1 MKDETKKYING
12 LGKYN
17 AYNSADSLECD
28 TKNGGAWYLNTYT
41 SVYFES
47 EAGITTDKNAG
58 KVWIYSDLKDSL
70 NKNFCQKS
78 FEIADAIKQLEQL
91 AKTRHHRAGSSLA
104 DNIIY
109 IYIDKDRNMLLS
121 DILQEKNGM
130 PLYITAIRIN
140 NFYLSLKILKSCGYQ
155 YATLRYQDPNKLGLI
170 AKNRPL
176 LLKPLASDEI
186 IILNASYLTTE
197 LKELL
202 KVKAKQAYQG
212 AGVWY

>member
-28 TKNGGAWYLNTYT
+28 TKNGGAWYLNAYT
-41 SVYFES
+41 SIYFNS
-47 EAGITTDKNAG
+47 ETGTTTDKNAG
-58 KVWIYSDLKDSL
+58 KVWLYSNLKDNL
-70 NKNFCQKS
+70 NKNFRQKS
-78 FEIADAIKQLEQL
+78 FKIDDAIKRLEFL

-109 IYIDKDRNMLLS
+109 IYIDNRDILLS
-121 DILQEKNGM
+121 DQLKEKNGV

-140 NFYLSLKILKSCGYQ
+140 NFYNSLKILESFGYQ
-155 YATLRYQDPNKLGLI
+155 YASLRYQSPNKFGLI
-170 AKNRPL
+170 AKSKPL
-176 LLKPLASDEI
+176 LLKPLCSDEI
-186 IILNASYLTTE
+186 EIINASYLTSE

-202 KVKAKQAYQG
+202 KDNAIQAYQG
-212 AGVWY
+212 AGVWC

>member
-1 MKDETKKYING
+1 MKEETKKFVNS
-12 LGKYN
+12 LGRYS
-17 AYNSADSLECD
+17 AYNSADNLEHD
-28 TKNGGAWYLNTYT
+28 TKNGGAWYLNAYT
-41 SVYFES
+41 SIYFNS
-47 EAGITTDKNAG
+47 EAGTTTEKNAG
-58 KVWIYSDLKDSL
+58 KVWIYSDLKDNL

-78 FEIADAIKQLEQL
+78 FKIDDAIKQLEQL

-109 IYIDKDRNMLLS
+109 IYIDKGMLLS

-176 LLKPLASDEI
+176 LLKPFASDEI
-186 IILNASYLTTE
+186 IIINASYLTTE